1 MVRSRKYKF
10 YSLIHYTRGELA
22 NHYTT
27 DAFPHNNGDSWYLYQ
42 VTVYLCKLEIQDTTS
57 ANLGWLCSSLTY
69 YLCATDNEFSEG
81 LRSFQN
87 HSTWASWTERIE
99 PYDNSSSYLVR
110 GGGGCQW
117 VPRVWK
123 MPRPLKDNLKQL
135 QMSNNSLLGM
145 VGGWLQGRTIRPYPY
160 PRFHLTT

>member
-1 MVRSRKYKF
+1 M
-10 YSLIHYTRGELA
+10 SLAKGYDLFKTTLLEPVEQNES
-22 NHYTT
+22 NHMTT
-27 DAFPHNNGDSWYLYQ
+27 QAHTWY
-42 VTVYLCKLEIQDTTS
+42 
-57 ANLGWLCSSLTY
+57 G
-69 YLCATDNEFSEG
+69 
-81 LRSFQN
+81 
-87 HSTWASWTERIE
+87 
-99 PYDNSSSYLVR
+99 

-145 VGGWLQGRTIRPYPY
+145 VGGWLQGNTIRPYPY